1 MPIGKDSLKRVT
13 NGGYSKVKSEAPDME
28 NSVVIERARESETP
42 KVDATRTTQ
51 SAKKSAST
59 AKRCTTSTVSSAAR
73 TAQSAKKSP
82 VSAKPKAAASE
93 SAEATPRSGFCPIGS
108 DMPDFLL

>member
-28 NSVVIERARESETP
+28 NSVVIESAQKSQVP
-42 KVDATRTTQ
+42 KGDAT
-51 SAKKSAST
+51 
-59 AKRCTTSTVSSAAR
+59 R
-73 TAQSAKKSP
+73 TAQSAKKSASAMRGASAGAKSGAAKKSP
-82 VSAKPKAAASE
+82 ASAKPKATASE

-108 DMPDFLL
+108 EMPDFLL